1 MKRSVTDIKLTVKP
15 VFIGFEHQYYYEGPC
30 RMAGGDAIKPGFD
43 AVVQG
48 KMLKGFLANV
58 NKYVASTGA
67 NVLEPA
73 IVRGTDDWDIKD
85 SYFEEMLADDQ
96 KTDLYVVMSNFGA
109 NQILVEFCC
118 RTSKPVVMN
127 PTKSFGAMSTA
138 PAQRRGADILP
149 AFDWPEVSRY
159 CSILRAEKAVRT
171 ANILLAPRFDSTTP
185 KAGGND
191 SFTCLSD
198 VTRQLGCHFRHVNVH
213 ELMDMMNPLPEEGNA
228 TTPGRATPNITPEEV
243 ARCEEM
249 ADEMVA
255 SADPCIVDKGFLV
268 KSLVA
273 WTVVQKL
280 MDLYDCSGFTA
291 PCPDACSTRRL
302 NEQQFTFCLAHSL
315 NLEQGFGSACEYD
328 ITSVVCMIAEMALS
342 NSAAYMGNTLPVVVT
357 EGRIE
362 WPVNVHEEDVAGIS
376 LEDAANMYSV
386 IHSTPCRKLH
396 GLEAA
401 ADAYALRHFAYD
413 QGFGAIQRHDFTA
426 DAGQKI
432 TLCRISP
439 NLDEMLIVSGE
450 IVTGTG
456 FDTDNCNGGFV
467 FKVADTRD
475 LFKKQMRFGLHL
487 PLVYGDIADD
497 LEELAKRLGMEPVR
511 A

>member
-1 MKRSVTDIKLTVKP
+1 MKRSVTDVKLNVKP

-43 AVVQG
+43 AIVQG

-58 NKYVASTGA
+58 QKYVAATGA

-73 IVRGTDDWDIKD
+73 VVCCTDDWDIKD
-85 SYFEEMLADDQ
+85 AYFEEMLTDEAR
-96 KTDLYVVMSNFGA
+96 TDLYVVMSNFGT
-109 NQILVEFCC
+109 NQVLVEFCC
-118 RTSKPVVMN
+118 RTSKPVAMN

-138 PAQRRGADILP
+138 PAARRGADILP
-149 AFDWPEVSRY
+149 AFDWPEVARY
-159 CSILRAEKAVRT
+159 CRLLRAEKAVRT

-191 SFTCLSD
+191 SFVCLSD
-198 VTRQLGCHFRHVNVH
+198 VTRKLGCHFRHVNVH
-213 ELMDMMNPLPEEGNA
+213 ELMDMMDPLPEDGNP
-228 TTPGRATPNITPEEV
+228 TTPGRATPNITSDELT
-243 ARCEEM
+243 RCEDM
-249 ADEMVA
+249 ADELMA
-255 SADPCIVDKGFLV
+255 GADPCIVDKSFVV

-280 MDLYDCSGFTA
+280 MDEYDCAGFAA

-328 ITSVVCMIAEMALS
+328 VTSVVCMIAEMALS

-357 EGRIE
+357 EGHIE
-362 WPVNVHEEDVAGIS
+362 WPVNMHEEDVAGIP
-376 LEDAANMYSV
+376 LEEAANLYSV

-413 QGFGAIQRHDFTA
+413 QGFGTIQRHDFTA
-426 DAGQKI
+426 DAGQRV

-439 NLDEMLIVSGE
+439 TLDEMLIVSGE
-450 IVTGTG
+450 IVVGTG

-467 FKVADTRD
+467 FKVADARD

-497 LEELAKRLGMEPVR
+497 LAELARRLDLSVVR

>member
-58 NKYVASTGA
+58 DKYVASTGA

-291 PCPDACSTRRL
+291 PCPDACSTRRRADQAREFVYGVEDL
-302 NEQQFTFCLAHSL
+302 FHLVLGLKLRAQPVAVAGDGVHQPLRRAVRAQDLAALGAVLVRIALKVDVVQQAHDRPEVAL
-315 NLEQGFGSACEYD
+315 PAVAQRVGKAAHHRRDRHRVAQVEGLG
-328 ITSVVCMIAEMALS
+328 VVFAQQR
-342 NSAAYMGNTLPVVVT
+342 
-357 EGRIE
+357 EGRIIRE
-362 WPVNVHEEDVAGIS
+362 FH
-376 LEDAANMYSV
+376 
-386 IHSTPCRKLH
+386 
-396 GLEAA
+396 
-401 ADAYALRHFAYD
+401 ADASCGGACPPVFA
-413 QGFGAIQRHDFTA
+413 
-426 DAGQKI
+426 
-432 TLCRISP
+432 
-439 NLDEMLIVSGE
+439 V
-450 IVTGTG
+450 
-456 FDTDNCNGGFV
+456 
-467 FKVADTRD
+467 
-475 LFKKQMRFGLHL
+475 
-487 PLVYGDIADD
+487 
-497 LEELAKRLGMEPVR
+497 
-511 A
+511 